1 MSKIINQSTSILQ
14 LDTSG
19 LQNGATLPVYVS
31 STTIPGQLVT
41 VIDATGYLSSPQSI
55 VLSSVGTTVSGF
67 IQQRFGYLTI
77 VSQGQNRWT
86 TVNCNS
92 FPTTDPIFYRATD
105 VPNITTNT
113 LNAYDHISSS
123 ALVTRGID
131 IRVSSQTTGQM
142 FVSSMNVNSYR
153 AYLSTS
159 VTDPRLRTWGPAKIY
174 GSTNTVGTV
183 NLRGSIS
190 TSGNVFAGRNIS
202 SKLGIIYVGG
212 DVSVQGSIRG
222 QRGQQ
227 ISVNAL
233 SSFGAATFNLFT
245 NIFSTSV
252 ADSLT
257 TLRASTVQLSTN
269 YLDANSTIL
278 FGTSNAI
285 QYMPEYLN
293 FLSLP
298 ITTPSIRS
306 LSVNSLNSLITSNLI
321 LENFGPA
328 STLET
333 FDLSGARIFNANGSI
348 NISSIAGSYLTVR
361 GLAANSAE
369 ISTQLIATSLGLNDQ
384 SYTETT
390 TIGTSV
396 IPIYWSISSIGQG
409 GQLRANNRVLNAN
422 LLSTRS
428 LFSDTLTTEVN
439 TITNFNASS
448 MIVTNSIFFSSANT
462 FSLKNASLFN
472 IGGSI
477 RGDVTDFAA
486 NILISSIQTDYI
498 SSPNT
503 INFYGNS
510 NFSMSTASI
519 SSLTSQTITTS
530 SLTFAG
536 GSLGNPVLYS
546 TINPT
551 AAWLQ
556 TSTTLGTPPFTT
568 TSGLGTYFDEA
579 IFSAA
584 QNQTAYYSLI
594 NPLLEPTF
602 LSTPYVNTAAGTG
615 SIGYS
620 GDGGPASNASIG
632 YIVGQPAIDSQ
643 SNVFFGDNRGAWR
656 LRKIDTANTITTVG
670 GAPQFF
676 YGDGQYPTSAA
687 LGPRLSVSVVSPGTL
702 LVTDASN
709 VRLRFVDTQPVI
721 QTIAGTGQT
730 GYSGDG
736 GLAVNAIFQNPS
748 MTATDSAGNI
758 FVADSSNNMIRKI
771 TGFSTISRY
780 AGNLTA
786 GATGDGGPALSAR
799 LAAPYGVT
807 VDSANILYITDTS
820 NCVVR
825 TVDPATGTIQRFA
838 GNYTRG
844 FSGDG
849 GLATAAQ
856 LSYPKGI
863 SADSAR
869 NVYVADTGN
878 SRIRRIAQSSGII
891 STIAGNGA
899 EGYSGDNGPACSAS
913 LSSPT
918 GVATDFAGNFY
929 IADTNNNCIRF
940 VNVSNG
946 YINTVAGRPPRGGYS
961 GNNTF
966 ATSALLSTPT
976 NVAYDQSSGFLYI
989 ADDGNRR
996 IRLFNTGTG
1005 IIYDYVGNGSPYSL
1019 GDEIP
1024 ASNAIFGSI
1033 TGVVADL
1040 QDNVYVADGGGNII
1054 RKIDAVSGIIT
1065 SAVGT
1070 GGGGFTGDGPALS
1083 ASVSTPRTMVA
1094 DSSNNILFCDTD
1106 NHRIRKYISTSR
1118 TVETIAGTGVAG
1130 YAGDMG
1136 YASTA
1141 QLNFPKALAIDSAG
1155 NIFIGD
1161 SSNYRIRRIDAATSI
1176 ITTYAG
1182 TGLPGTIL
1190 AGGSLATTPISFI
1203 TALTTD
1209 YTNTLY
1215 MTDYDTNGLWQIS
1228 SDATFRP
1235 LSAISTASY
1244 LGDAGPLSNAQFN
1257 RPMGVIADVPGNF
1270 IIADSANYR
1279 LRRSYTFGLPQTPT
1293 YLNLRFNFTNYY
1305 ATAGAASISV
1315 NGNTVAAFNTS
1326 SVNSTFSLT
1335 DTNIFNYPL
1344 QGSNPVL
1351 GDQTPYI
1358 VVSQTGASMKFVGNL
1373 FVTQALGQQQV
1384 NIDPTA
1390 GLIMNAGTL
1399 RFPNR
1404 NNGITLDNR
1413 YNDISTRNLNYT
1425 GSLLNASDPAL
1436 KEQIQSADLK
1446 ICYDNLATIPL
1457 RTYSYSAA
1465 YQSTFHTRDKTR
1477 LGFLTSEVSTIFPH
1491 SITPIPFEHAWAPS
1505 TVNTLDLGQ
1514 IKYSHLGAT
1523 QNLMHQIS
1531 SMEAEVAELQQ
1542 VLRRLATQRNVIH

>member
-1 MSKIINQSTSILQ
+1 MSNIINESTSILQ

-19 LQNGATLPVYVS
+19 LQNSATLPVYVS

-41 VIDATGYLSSPQSI
+41 VIDARGYLSSPQSI
-55 VLSSVGTTVSGF
+55 VLTSVGTTVSGF

-77 VSQGQNRWT
+77 VSQSSNQWA

-92 FPTTDPIFYRATD
+92 FPTTNPIFYRATD
-105 VPNITTNT
+105 APNITTST
-113 LNAYDHISSS
+113 LNAYDFMSTPNLI
-123 ALVTRGID
+123 TGGID
-131 IRVSSQTTGQM
+131 IRVSSQTSGQM
-142 FVSSMNVNSYR
+142 FASSMNINSYQ
-153 AYLSTS
+153 AYISTS
-159 VTDPRLRTWGPAKIY
+159 VTDPRLRIWGPSKVY

-183 NLRGSIS
+183 NIRGSIS
-190 TSGNVFAGRNIS
+190 TSGDLFARGSIS
-202 SKLGIIYVGG
+202 SKLGIIYIGG
-212 DVSVQGSIRG
+212 DVSVQGSIRA
-222 QRGQQ
+222 QRGIQMTAQ
-227 ISVNAL
+227 AL
-233 SSFGAATFNLFT
+233 SSFGAASFNLST
-245 NIFSTSV
+245 SIFSTTSV
-252 ADSLT
+252 AASMT
-257 TLRASTVQLSTN
+257 TRRASTVQTSANFLG
-269 YLDANSTIL
+269 ANSTIVV
-278 FGTSNAI
+278 GSNRQAI
-285 QYMPEYLN
+285 QYRPGFLN
-293 FLSLP
+293 FLTLP
-298 ITTPSIRS
+298 ITTPSVS
-306 LSVNSLNSLITSNLI
+306 SVSVTSSNAVTSSNII
-321 LENFGPA
+321 LQNFGPA
-328 STLET
+328 STLQR
-333 FDLSGARIFNANGSI
+333 FDMSGAQILNANGSI
-348 NISSIAGSYLTVR
+348 QVSSIAGSFLT
-361 GLAANSAE
+361 LAEVTTKRVE
-369 ISTQLIATSLGLNDQ
+369 IARQVTATSLTMNDEV
-384 SYTETT
+384 YTGSTM
-390 TIGTSV
+390 IGPSV
-396 IPIYWSISSIGQG
+396 IPMYWSISSIGQNG
-409 GQLRANNRVLNAN
+409 KLMAPSSLLTAN
-422 LLSTRS
+422 LLSTRNIVA
-428 LFSDTLTTEVN
+428 DTLNTQAV
-439 TITNFNASS
+439 TITDFNTSS
-448 MIVTNSIFFSSANT
+448 MTVTNSIFFSSANIM
-462 FSLKNASLFN
+462 SLKGASMLN
-472 IGGSI
+472 LGGSI
-477 RGDVTDFAA
+477 RGDITDIARDL
-486 NILISSIQTDYI
+486 LISSIQTDYI

-510 NFSMSTASI
+510 TFTMSTASI

-530 SLTFAG
+530 PLTFAG
-536 GSLGNPVLYS
+536 GNLGNPVLYS

-551 AAWLQ
+551 AAWLH
-556 TSTTLGTPPFTT
+556 TSSTAY
-568 TSGLGTYFDEA
+568 GLGTYFDQA
-579 IFSAA
+579 IFTAA
-584 QNQTAYYSLI
+584 QDQTAYYSLI

-602 LSTPYVNTAAGTG
+602 LPSPYVNTVTGRG

-632 YIVGQPAIDSQ
+632 YIVGQPAIDTQ
-643 SNVFFGDNRGAWR
+643 SNVFFGANTAGWR

-676 YGDGQYPTSAA
+676 YGDGQYPTAAA
-687 LGPRLSVSVVSPGTL
+687 LGPRLSVSVVSPGAL

-709 VRLRFVDTQPVI
+709 VRLRFVDAQPVI

-736 GLAVNAIFQNPS
+736 GLAVNATFLNPN

-780 AGNLTA
+780 AGSTTA
-786 GATGDGGPALSAR
+786 GSTGDGGAALSAR
-799 LAAPYGVT
+799 LAAPYGVA
-807 VDSANILYITDTS
+807 VDSANLLYITDTS

-825 TVDPATGTIQRFA
+825 TVDPALGTIQRFA

-878 SRIRRIAQSSGII
+878 SRVRRIAQSSGII

-929 IADTNNNCIRF
+929 IADTNNNCVRF

-946 YINTVAGRPPRGGYS
+946 YINTVAGRPPRGGYL

-966 ATSALLSTPT
+966 ATAALLSTPT
-976 NVAYDQSSGFLYI
+976 DVGYDQSSGFLYI
-989 ADDGNRR
+989 ADEGNRR
-996 IRLFNTGTG
+996 IRLLNTGTG

-1019 GDEIP
+1019 GDQIP

-1040 QDNVYVADGGGNII
+1040 QDNVYVADGGANII
-1054 RKIDAVSGIIT
+1054 RKIDAASGIIT

-1094 DSSNNILFCDTD
+1094 DSNNNILFCDTD
-1106 NHRIRKYISTSR
+1106 NHRIRKYITASG

-1130 YAGDMG
+1130 YAGDTD

-1141 QLNFPKALAIDSAG
+1141 QLNFPKALALDTSG
-1155 NIFIGD
+1155 NIFVGD
-1161 SSNYRIRRIDAATSI
+1161 SSNYRIRRIDAATGI

-1182 TGLPGTIL
+1182 TGVPGTIL
-1190 AGGSLATTPISFI
+1190 AGGPATSTPISFI

-1228 SDATFRP
+1228 SGDATFRP
-1235 LSAISTASY
+1235 LSGISTPSY

-1257 RPMGVIADVPGNF
+1257 RPMGVITDVPGNF
-1270 IIADSANYR
+1270 IIADSGNYR
-1279 LRRSYTFGLPQTPT
+1279 LRRTYTFGQPQTPT
-1293 YLNLRFNFTNYY
+1293 YLNLLFNFTNYY
-1305 ATAGAASISV
+1305 ATAGIATISI
-1315 NGNTVAAFNTS
+1315 NGNTVASFNTS
-1326 SVNSTFSLT
+1326 SVNSTFSIT

-1358 VVSQTGASMKFVGNL
+1358 IVSQTGAAAYMKFTGNL
-1373 FVTQALGQQQV
+1373 FATQVPGQQFLQMNV
-1384 NIDPTA
+1384 DPTA

-1399 RFPNR
+1399 QFPNR
-1404 NNGITLDNR
+1404 NNGITIDNR

-1436 KEQIQSADLK
+1436 KEQIQPADLQ
-1446 ICYDNLATIPL
+1446 ICYENLATIPL

-1465 YQSTFHTRDKTR
+1465 YQSTFHTRDRTR

-1514 IKYSHLGAT
+1514 IKYTHLGAT

-1531 SMEAEVAELQQ
+1531 SMEAEVAELQLI
-1542 VLRRLATQRNVIH
+1542 LRSLATQRNVIH